1 MHSTA
6 SPCRGTGRVV
16 TTPPQRSSRHISTRK
31 VISPDQEEG
40 RFIVRRRSRRA
51 NGMVLGRMVFLHRMT
66 TRTTTTF
73 SRHETTNLQSFFS
86 PDNAPE
92 RARKTLLFDTYILR
106 RQFYC
111 TAAVAMYVLF
121 HARWGR
127 RKGSIMS
134 YSSICCFG
142 AMLEPTTPSK
152 DFGAYQTTRGIRS
165 QIVFG
170 SICFSSFV
178 DVLPMVCAPAATAA
192 AAAAPIIAG

>member
-40 RFIVRRRSRRA
+40 RFIVR
-51 NGMVLGRMVFLHRMT
+51 HRMT